1 MPHFPK
7 ECHPPSDQGGIM
19 NGSNTYSERQKVKNR
34 AEFLFE
40 YYCAEM
46 DYQITRVGF
55 DEKNGNVDNFYY
67 LNPILRNL
75 PDYVVNTTNGTW
87 VVMVKGTANIKQK
100 EIDLLPK
107 LIECFHSEQAKLIY
121 AFCFL
126 GKKPMLIFPQKVE
139 SLYRNATDKQW
150 QDGVV
155 YRSLEIEV

>member
-19 NGSNTYSERQKVKNR
+19 NGSMSYSERQKVKNR

-40 YYCAEM
+40 YYCAEK
-46 DYQITRVGF
+46 DYQVTRVGF

-75 PDYVVNTTNGTW
+75 PDYVVNTANGTW
-87 VVMVKGTANIKQK
+87 VVMVKGTTNIKQK

-107 LIECFHSEQAKLIY
+107 LIECFHSERAKLIY

-126 GKKPMLIFPQKVE
+126 GKEPILIFPQKVE
-139 SLYRNATDKQW
+139 SLYRNAKDKQW

-155 YRSLEIEV
+155 YRSLEI